1 MLDGFVSV
9 KVKMGQFTN
18 QQKTALAN
26 PEARTATSTAISDCL
41 KEFVL
46 KRKDDFDQVVE
57 LLNKVARA
65 EAAAEKARQQVMSA
79 TKEIEK
85 NQKKKVFASD
95 KLKDAEF
102 LGQNSTLLLVE
113 GNSAASSIAMAR
125 DEKRYGILA
134 LRGKMI
140 NTFSN
145 DDEKIYQNE
154 EIKLFLSAMNIVPD
168 RYNASKLR
176 YGKIGICTDA
186 DADGYAIGLLIMCA
200 VYKFAPEF
208 IKEGRLY
215 WLRSPLYIVTNKK
228 EESYYFT
235 DEEFE
240 KVRGKI
246 KGEVSRAKGLGTL
259 SPEQAHRSMF
269 DPQFQRMDQLL
280 PDDQTLD
287 LLWDLMGKDSEP
299 KRDFIFKNIDFNE
312 IRE

>member
-26 PEARTATSTAISDCL
+26 PEARTATSTAISECL
-41 KEFVL
+41 KEFAL
-46 KRKDDFDQVVE
+46 KRKDDFNQVIE

-79 TKEIEK
+79 TKEGEK

-125 DEKRYGILA
+125 DEKSYGILA

-154 EIKLFLSAMNIVPD
+154 EIKLFLSAMNIIPGK
-168 RYNASKLR
+168 YNASKLR

-208 IKEGRLY
+208 IEEGRLY
-215 WLRSPLYIVTNKK
+215 WLRSPLYIVKNKK

-240 KVRGKI
+240 KVRKNI
-246 KGEVSRAKGLGTL
+246 KGEVERAKGLGAL
-259 SPEQAHRSMF
+259 SAEQAHRSMF
-269 DPQFQRMDQLL
+269 MPEFQRMDQLL
-280 PDDQTLD
+280 PDKDTID

-299 KRDFIFKNIDFNE
+299 KRDFIFKHVDFSE